1 MCAFE
6 RSEKGMDFIMR
17 DSENELDKIFLSYNK
32 ILQKFKVQG
41 IKTKNNKEITH
52 KDLRQAIDVMIK
64 KHPTCRWR
72 SNKIKS
78 RKFYILD
85 EGYYWLAKVFFQNE
99 KKLIEA
105 DINFFKN
112 RITMYEEF
120 LKLQP
125 KELFINDIPYSQLGI
140 YFNRKKDTIRKAIE
154 KLEKKYSIKL
164 RYKKNNEVYVYSKG
178 IELLCKECF
187 KQKYLEIL
195 EEYKMELTEKYIAEG
210 YPYDNFFHKN

>member
-1 MCAFE
+1 
-6 RSEKGMDFIMR
+6 MR

-105 DINFFKN
+105 DIDFFKN

>member
-1 MCAFE
+1 
-6 RSEKGMDFIMR
+6 MR

-105 DINFFKN
+105 DIDFFKN

-164 RYKKNNEVYVYSKG
+164 RYKRNNEVYVYSKG

>member
-1 MCAFE
+1 
-6 RSEKGMDFIMR
+6 MR

-52 KDLRQAIDVMIK
+52 KDLRQSIDVMIK

-105 DINFFKN
+105 DIDFFKN

>member
-1 MCAFE
+1 
-6 RSEKGMDFIMR
+6 MR
-17 DSENELDKIFLSYNK
+17 DSENELDRIFLSYNK

-41 IKTKNNKEITH
+41 IRTKNNKEITH
-52 KDLRQAIDVMIK
+52 KDLRQAINVMIK
-64 KHPTCRWR
+64 KHPSCRWR

-105 DINFFKN
+105 DIDFFKN

-164 RYKKNNEVYVYSKG
+164 RYKRNNEVYVYSKG

>member
-1 MCAFE
+1 
-6 RSEKGMDFIMR
+6 MR

-105 DINFFKN
+105 DIDFFKN

-210 YPYDNFFHKN
+210 YPYDNFSHKN